1 MTLPPRR
8 PMCVGIR
15 PGPSSEEVSGAAV
28 NYGMG

>member
-1 MTLPPRR
+1 
-8 PMCVGIR
+8 MCVGIR